1 MAGFADYLGEA
12 SVRPRTAVPPA
23 EGTRTPAGDA
33 APSERLPD
41 GPEGRFL
48 AGLSPAARRV
58 AIQNLSKAH
67 RDPRKVEQDELDRY
81 DDDTKWDW
89 LRQVCTAEAQDKERT
104 AAAAAQT
111 EMEGHQ

>member
-1 MAGFADYLGEA
+1 MGGFADYLGEA
-12 SVRPRTAVPPA
+12 SVRPRTPAPSHTQGDTPPPDPGA
-23 EGTRTPAGDA
+23 
-33 APSERLPD
+33 SERLSD
-41 GPEGRFL
+41 SPEGRFL
-48 AGLSPAARRV
+48 AGLSPAAREITLR
-58 AIQNLSKAH
+58 NLAKVN
-67 RDPRKVEQDELDRY
+67 RDPRKVSQDELDRY